1 MGRVLA
7 APPWQE
13 EDCMSTSKLAPGRW
27 NGIRQNPICLREARI
42 RAQKRRQN
50 HVWYCAVLMKNRKE
64 SLYHSP
70 SAEGIVSFLAEDVHD
85 GLEGKPL
92 RDVLA

>member
-1 MGRVLA
+1 LVGPRVVLCGSCGKMENLMRGQTY
-7 APPWQE
+7 PW
-13 EDCMSTSKLAPGRW
+13 D
-27 NGIRQNPICLREARI
+27 
-42 RAQKRRQN
+42 
-50 HVWYCAVLMKNRKE
+50 
-64 SLYHSP
+64 